1 MSFQTNN
8 LTAGFI
14 DLATSD
20 QLESKIYGGD
30 EAVTYFVRQHKKS
43 TWFTQVPV
51 VLTNASGTGDFGNQ
65 WSVTV
70 SRAGDYLL
78 QAWLEVVLP
87 KYTNEASHLNFWC
100 KNLMHNLVEECTIT
114 FNDLV
119 ASRFTSEILDFW
131 TAFSV
136 PASKRAGYDQM
147 IGHGEKTLAK
157 DGQSHVFVRGLPVG
171 GDVNGTAHRLN
182 LPLPFFFSRDTGVA
196 LPTAAL
202 PYNDMRINFRFRTQA
217 ALLSSFV
224 KEVLDGE
231 TVVSTAKEVNFST
244 AFITEAALTPIPYAR
259 VWANYAI
266 VSNQERK
273 LMGGYA
279 RNIIIEQFQKHRL

>member
-51 VLTNASGTGDFGNQ
+51 VLTNASGSGDFGNQ

-87 KYTNEASHLNFWC
+87 KYTNTVSTSLSGVRI
-100 KNLMHNLVEECTIT
+100 LCT
-114 FNDLV
+114 
-119 ASRFTSEILDFW
+119 
-131 TAFSV
+131 
-136 PASKRAGYDQM
+136 
-147 IGHGEKTLAK
+147 TLLRSAPSPSTTLSLL
-157 DGQSHVFVRGLPVG
+157 GSPRRSLISG
-171 GDVNGTAHRLN
+171 
-182 LPLPFFFSRDTGVA
+182 
-196 LPTAAL
+196 
-202 PYNDMRINFRFRTQA
+202 
-217 ALLSSFV
+217 LLSLS
-224 KEVLDGE
+224 LPPRGPD
-231 TVVSTAKEVNFST
+231 T
-244 AFITEAALTPIPYAR
+244 IR
-259 VWANYAI
+259 
-266 VSNQERK
+266 
-273 LMGGYA
+273 
-279 RNIIIEQFQKHRL
+279 